1 MIRKLSAQVFAFPY
15 TSGDTIDR
23 EMYNSLTLGLGTY
36 DATEPEGVNT
46 ITLTVTHADPDE
58 TGAPGVFERVKDPL
72 LFLEHPAIISE
83 AAGLI
88 TVAMNE
94 DYQTQFG
101 VANVDMDLAG
111 CKRFI
116 QIEADATI
124 PGDICVA
131 LGDYKYPPTHK
142 P

>member
-1 MIRKLSAQVFAFPY
+1 MIRKLSAQVFALPY
-15 TSGDTIDR
+15 ESGDTIDR
-23 EMYNSLTLGLGTY
+23 EMYNSLTLGFGAY
-36 DATEPEGVNT
+36 DVTEAPGAYT
-46 ITLTVTHADPDE
+46 IKLTVMHADPDD
-58 TGAPGVFERVKDPL
+58 TGAPDVFEQVKDPL

-88 TVAMNE
+88 TVNMNE
-94 DYQTQFG
+94 EYQTQFG
-101 VANVDMDLAG
+101 VANVDLDLVG

-116 QIEADATI
+116 QIGIDTEAEGSA
-124 PGDICVA
+124 CVV